1 MMSLNVSKSAYTVFT
16 KKDFTNHPN
25 IIIRKFNNTASFTN
39 EIKVL
44 GVTID
49 NKLSFNSHI
58 SSVCNKIAKSI
69 GILRKLSTY
78 IPSDI
83 TRKLYFTLIYPFI
96 IYSVEV
102 RAVPARHS

>member
-1 MMSLNVSKSAYTVFT
+1 MNKSAYTVFT
-16 KKDFTNHPN
+16 NKDFTNHPN
-25 IIIRKFNNTASFTN
+25 IIIRNSTVSFTN
-39 EIKVL
+39 EIKFL

-58 SSVCNKIAKSI
+58 SSVCNKITKSI

-78 IPSDI
+78 IPCDI

-102 RAVPARHS
+102 